1 MIIMKQ
7 SKRFTNMPL
16 HRMSCMAI
24 VYYEVREHFRERATF
39 DHNPDYLMHRVE
51 VAKRERE
58 LQTSHMLFFDLTR
71 VKANQVTHMDRNV
84 LRVWPDEGIEELIK
98 FYTYKAELMRDF
110 AEARWAMGERHGAHQ
125 FKLARRMYEQ
135 ALIKL
140 KRERDRRKRVYN
152 LS

>member
-1 MIIMKQ
+1 MDMKQ
-7 SKRFTNMPL
+7 SKRFTKMSL
-16 HRMSCMAI
+16 HRMARMAI
-24 VYYEVREHFRERATF
+24 VCDCAREHFNGRAIF
-39 DHNPDYLMHRVE
+39 DHDTDYLMHRVE

-58 LQTSHMLFFDLTR
+58 LQTSHMLFFDYTR

-98 FYTYKAELMRDF
+98 FYTYKSELMRDF